1 MVSIAY
7 IWEGGSKGQKMKS
20 LDKCKEH
27 LEGVMGPWDKL
38 GLKVDRN
45 LAKSTNAPL
54 GCVLRICYLKPCACV
69 LEKKSVELACERLW
83 VQASSWKLVLV
94 SFLLIG
100 GAKVP

>member
-69 LEKKSVELACERLW
+69 LENRVWS
-83 VQASSWKLVLV
+83 
-94 SFLLIG
+94 
-100 GAKVP
+100 